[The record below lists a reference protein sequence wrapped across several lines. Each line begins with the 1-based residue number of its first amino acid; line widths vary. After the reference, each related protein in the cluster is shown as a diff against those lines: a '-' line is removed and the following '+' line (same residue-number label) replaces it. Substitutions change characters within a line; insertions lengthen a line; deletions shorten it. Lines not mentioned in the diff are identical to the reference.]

1 MTIFLQGRGL
11 ISRWP
16 ETPFA
21 YANCYW
27 CLNPLATAELASPN
41 IAADHTLDTLT
52 LRNEERAKMEN
63 GEPDFR
69 VHADRRPSVRSSMSV
84 GIVFCRSLAQLLT
97 LFPCSHK
104 TTQAF
109 LPHRFLSV
117 LSPSFSSHFN
127 LDSNPPSRV
136 SAFIQ
141 ADGELRYL
149 VDGVSVPSLAEVS
162 DLKQWRIDRGEKG
175 GTLQSGISVE
185 IAL

>member
-1 MTIFLQGRGL
+1 MTLFLRGREL

-21 YANCYW
+21 YANYYW

-41 IAADHTLDTLT
+41 SAADHTLDTLT

-104 TTQAF
+104 TTSFLIDFRVSFRPPF
-109 LPHRFLSV
+109 LPISILTLIRLLVFQ
-117 LSPSFSSHFN
+117 PSSRPTASFGIWSTVC
-127 LDSNPPSRV
+127 PSRRW
-136 SAFIQ
+136 Q
-141 ADGELRYL
+141 R
-149 VDGVSVPSLAEVS
+149 
-162 DLKQWRIDRGEKG
+162 
-175 GTLQSGISVE
+175 
-185 IAL
+185 

>member
-1 MTIFLQGRGL
+1 MTLFLRGREL

-21 YANCYW
+21 YANYYW

-104 TTQAF
+104 TTSF
-109 LPHRFLSV
+109 LIDFRV
-117 LSPSFSSHFN
+117 SFCPFN
-127 LDSNPPSRV
+127 PDSNPPSRV

-162 DLKQWRIDRGEKG
+162 DLKQWRMDRGEKG